1 MTEAMDAL
9 NILLEKVDFLP
20 PGRVTDDTSILT
32 LKNLVFEPLCR
43 WDSGHSGSAR
53 PGLFGS
59 WTHSADG
66 RQWRF
71 TVRPGA
77 VFHDGK
83 TCTAADIL
91 EFIDA
96 ILNAV
101 DTFGM
106 KWSYARYLAD
116 ARFSVA
122 GADCLVLDNPR
133 PIADIV
139 DIFSEFFICR
149 TTSDGQAI
157 LGTGPYRVTALQPKE
172 KVTLQ
177 RVAATGSG
185 PARIEASALLHADD
199 RCRALLAGEADAAL
213 NLERM
218 DGRIPFDAPLDWHK
232 AVNTL
237 SVIDYLNC
245 STGLYTSPLARLA
258 VNHAV
263 DVQAIIDELFGGL
276 GVRSA
281 TIVSPFHLGYS
292 AAGISPIAFDRDKA
306 KALFDQVDVPRE
318 IVIRTPEFMPERA
331 LQISQMIQSS
341 LAAVGIRSR
350 LDVQKD
356 RPEYAREVGR
366 KHIGDMAI
374 FDSSPHSTYRILN
387 DKISSRVKAVWW
399 QGFDD
404 PALEPLIEAACHAV
418 EPAERETAYGRCLAR
433 LNAHPPWLYLFHP
446 VEVLATRPGLG
457 GVSLDHKGVLV
468 VAN

>member
-1 MTEAMDAL
+1 MDAL

-20 PGRVTDDTSILT
+20 PGRVTDDTSVLT

-43 WDSGHSGSAR
+43 WENGSAR
-53 PGLFGS
+53 PGLFSS
-59 WTHSADG
+59 WTHSTDG

-71 TVRPGA
+71 TLRPGA
-77 VFHDGK
+77 MFHDGK
-83 TCTAADIL
+83 PCTAADIL

-106 KWSYARYLAD
+106 KWSYARYLAA

-122 GADCLVLDNPR
+122 ADDCLALDNPH

-149 TTSDGQAI
+149 VAPDGQAI
-157 LGTGPYRVTALQPKE
+157 LGTGPYRVTSFTPKE
-172 KVTLQ
+172 TVTLQ
-177 RVAATGSG
+177 RVAAAGSG
-185 PARIEASALLHADD
+185 PARIVAKAMPHADD

-218 DGRIPFDAPLDWHK
+218 DGRIPFHAPLAWHK

-245 STGLYTSPLARLA
+245 AQGLFASPLARLA

-263 DVQAIIDELFGGL
+263 DVQSIIDELFGGL
-276 GVRSA
+276 GVRAA
-281 TIVSPFHLGYS
+281 TIVSPFHLGYQ

-306 KALFDQVDVPRE
+306 RALFEQVDVPGD

-331 LQISQMIQSS
+331 LEISQMIQAS
-341 LAAVGIRSR
+341 LDAVGIRSR

-404 PALEPLIEAACHAV
+404 AKLEPLIESANHAV
-418 EPAERETAYGRCLAR
+418 EPAAREAAYGRCLAR
-433 LNAHPPWLYLFHP
+433 LNANPPWLYLFHP
-446 VEVLATRPGLG
+446 IEVLGTKTGLNG
-457 GVSLDHKGVLV
+457 LSLDHKGVLV